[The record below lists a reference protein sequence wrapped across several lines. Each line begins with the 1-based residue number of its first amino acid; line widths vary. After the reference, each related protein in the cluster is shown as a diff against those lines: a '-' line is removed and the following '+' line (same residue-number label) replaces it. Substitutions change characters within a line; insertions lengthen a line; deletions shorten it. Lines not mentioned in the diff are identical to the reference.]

1 MYHNVYR
8 TDGAGGSGLTACGR
22 AEPSTTI
29 SLSVSSL
36 STVSSKT
43 PAGYPAQVGLGLAQL
58 RGMPDIW
65 IHLGRNRSSRLCKA
79 GSDIQLK

>member
-8 TDGAGGSGLTACGR
+8 TDGAGGSGSTACGR

-29 SLSVSSL
+29 SLSVSSP

-58 RGMPDIW
+58 RGMPDIR
-65 IHLGRNRSSRLCKA
+65 ILINHQSQRELAFYS
-79 GSDIQLK
+79 LK